1 MVLLSSLDVQ
11 ETPHESSFK
20 REHNFCEQYCFQL
33 PFSKAFVSLNP
44 SSRLSHKVVAI
55 LMAAQSRLQLLCR
68 WWCCC
73 CLALC
78 AKWCANKLWSQF
90 LVACELSE
98 YWSELTQKSRQM
110 YPHSSGPIHRG
121 LSSPLWTK
129 SSFCRL
135 CKSALADDIL
145 SVIFDRKLKWSYDMV
160 REHYSLPVP
169 ALSHFTSNSHLPH
182 TCMQTCAFHKCLCV
196 IDDTNLSQP

>member
-1 MVLLSSLDVQ
+1 MFRKLPMSQVLKEHITSVSNIVSNFPSLKPLWAS
-11 ETPHESSFK
+11 TPAPGSHT
-20 REHNFCEQYCFQL
+20 RWL
-33 PFSKAFVSLNP
+33 P
-44 SSRLSHKVVAI
+44 SSWQLSPDCSCFADGG
-55 LMAAQSRLQLLCR
+55 AAAA
-68 WWCCC
+68 WHYGP
-73 CLALC
+73 LC

-90 LVACELSE
+90 LVACELNE
-98 YWSELTQKSRQM
+98 YWSELTQKSRQT